1 MNGVTMVRVIEE
13 LDVPDEELVFTTA
26 RSGGPGGQ
34 NVNKVNT
41 RVALLFDVDGS
52 ACLSAEQRALLH
64 QRLSG
69 RISKGGVLRVV
80 SQRHRTQLANRETAV
95 RRFVELL
102 RRALS
107 EAPERIPVTVPEQA
121 NEKRLEEKRRRS
133 RVKRERTAHLDADD

>member
-1 MNGVTMVRVIEE
+1 VRVTEE
-13 LDVPDEELVFTTA
+13 LDIPDEELVFTAA

-41 RVALLFDVDGS
+41 RVTLLFDVDGS
-52 ACLSAEQRALLH
+52 SSLSAEQRAVLH

-69 RISKGGVLRVV
+69 RISKDGVLRVV

-102 RRALS
+102 RGALA
-107 EAPERIPVTVPEQA
+107 EAPQRIPVTVPEQV

-133 RVKRERTAHLDADD
+133 RVKRERTSHVDGDD